1 MLKKSLVT
9 AGFTTLFALVLFMV
23 YSIVEKVYAKKS
35 VQNKI
40 QNLSVAQLFKMDSTQ
55 FQMTSGRPIL
65 LVFFNSQCE
74 HCQYELTELKKNLS
88 SFEAVSVLLMSS
100 ENIATIK
107 EAAQKFEL
115 AASPNAEFVKI
126 NRDDVFDNYGSL
138 SVPHLFLYGADRK
151 LIKEFKGETKI
162 EAILQYLPK

>member
-74 HCQYELTELKKNLS
+74 YCQYELTELKKNLS

-126 NRDDVFDNYGSL
+126 NRDDVFENYGSL

>member
-107 EAAQKFEL
+107 EAA
-115 AASPNAEFVKI
+115 EFVKI
-126 NRDDVFDNYGSL
+126 NRDDVFENFGSL

>member
-126 NRDDVFDNYGSL
+126 NRDDVFENYGSL

-151 LIKEFKGETKI
+151 LIKEFKGATKI
-162 EAILQYLPK
+162 EAILQYVPK

>member
-65 LVFFNSQCE
+65 LFFFNSQCE